1 MHCAFEWD
9 GRRSGDLE
17 ANALPRVMR
26 APVCRIAGFKRA
38 CIEECHVVPR
48 CGKRLS
54 KDRAG
59 RAHPSVLDRP
69 EQVGRRDADSRG
81 SSRLAGSVRGETCH
95 PYPLSASSILAT
107 KPSSGPS
114 VTSTRGS
121 ARGSSD
127 ALTPRSSHVT
137 ARRKPARRAAVTV
150 RLSTA
155 PNGYARLSTVAPL

>member
-1 MHCAFEWD
+1 MRTLWLALEGVFACVGTALAQT
-9 GRRSGDLE
+9 GDCTE
-17 ANALPRVMR
+17 AAALVHADAGLSR
-26 APVCRIAGFKRA
+26 AAPAIASRHELK
-38 CIEECHVVPR
+38 VLV
-48 CGKRLS
+48 
-54 KDRAG
+54 AG
-59 RAHPSVLDRP
+59 
-69 EQVGRRDADSRG
+69 
-81 SSRLAGSVRGETCH
+81 
-95 PYPLSASSILAT
+95 SASSILAT

-155 PNGYARLSTVAPL
+155 PNGYARLSTVAPV